1 MYQIK
6 TTEQKITTTYAGLYR
21 YYCTQD
27 VLCLMTFN
35 FSFWVRLKRVRRGF
49 ISNDMSC
56 AVFNEC
62 VLKSVCLTKVF
73 HWGGR
78 YDFGQGL
85 RESEGGDAKGI
96 YIEHKVRTTA
106 K

>member
-1 MYQIK
+1 MK
-6 TTEQKITTTYAGLYR
+6 LHFFFFFLGAA
-21 YYCTQD
+21 
-27 VLCLMTFN
+27 
-35 FSFWVRLKRVRRGF
+35 KRVRRGF

-56 AVFNEC
+56 VVFNEC
-62 VLKSVCLTKVF
+62 ILKSVCLTKVF

-78 YDFGQGL
+78 YDFCQGL

-96 YIEHKVRTTA
+96 YMKHKVRMTA